1 MQFALNEKV
10 FNKKPLEQ
18 NRIEPDSP
26 QKDGLEQD
34 SLEQDSFEQGL
45 MKPRL
50 ARYNSRNQHQ
60 AHARI
65 QFYAT
70 QVQRFL
76 TEINQIILDKDQQ
89 TKLALCSLFSGGHV
103 LFEDLPGLGKTTLSS
118 ALSHLAGL
126 KFQRIQFTN
135 DMLASDVIGIN
146 MFNQKEH
153 QFEFKQGPIFTQI
166 LLADEINRCS
176 PKTQS
181 ALLEAMEE
189 GIVTVDGVRYQLPQP
204 FWVIATQNPL
214 FQSGTYAL
222 PESQLDRFLMR
233 LSLGYPSRQAEKILL
248 QQDSRHSLIST
259 LQHIFTEHEVLEIQ
273 QLCQSVKMAEL
284 VLEYI
289 LDLANETR
297 KGRHGLS
304 TRGVLALKKAAQ
316 SYAFIEQRHFV
327 TVDDVQAVFVAV
339 TSHRIGLDAV
349 ETQQLMQR
357 VAVQG

>member
-1 MQFALNEKV
+1 MGKANKSTENQNDSTSSNTLLETKIEFYSSKIQQYLN
-10 FNKKPLEQ
+10 
-18 NRIEPDSP
+18 
-26 QKDGLEQD
+26 
-34 SLEQDSFEQGL
+34 
-45 MKPRL
+45 
-50 ARYNSRNQHQ
+50 
-60 AHARI
+60 
-65 QFYAT
+65 
-70 QVQRFL
+70 
-76 TEINQIILDKDQQ
+76 EINQIILDKNQQ
-89 TKLALCSLFSGGHV
+89 TKLALCCLFSGGHV

-118 ALSHLAGL
+118 ALAHLAGL

-189 GIVTVDGVRYQLPQP
+189 GYATVDGVRYALPQP

-233 LSLGYPSRQAEKILL
+233 LSLGYPSRQAERTLL
-248 QQDSRHSLIST
+248 QQDSRQALIQT
-259 LQHIFTEHEVLEIQ
+259 LDHLFLESEILEIQ
-273 QLCQSVKMAEL
+273 KLCKNVVVGDL
-284 VLEYI
+284 VLDYI

-304 TRGVLALKKAAQ
+304 TRGVLALKNAAQ
-316 SYAFIEQRHFV
+316 SHAFIEQRSFI
-327 TVDDVQAVFVAV
+327 TIDDVQAVFVAV
-339 TSHRIGLDAV
+339 ASHRIGLGEA
-349 ETQQLMQR
+349 ETSQLMQR
-357 VAVQG
+357 VDVQG